1 MNDTD
6 TLADD
11 LRKDSLALMKLLA
24 DEKHKSEALAEKLR
38 ETEIRLRMYGG
49 HTANCA
55 YHQGHYKG
63 PASQCDCMWTDLV
76 PSVFAAQRE
85 VAK

>member
-38 ETEIRLRMYGG
+38 ETELRLRMYGG

-63 PASQCDCMWTDLV
+63 PVSQCDCMWADLV
-76 PSVFAAQRE
+76 PTVFAAQRGTE
-85 VAK
+85 P